1 MGDRKTHPSGEMTPF
16 LMQRDSSGSVR
27 DSSGWV
33 WCGWLL
39 STYILTK
46 RKKSTKQETVFT
58 ASQGGM
64 AGQGEE
70 GSTPLSDASGLPL
83 KPLNA

>member
-1 MGDRKTHPSGEMTPF
+1 MGDRKTHHSGEMTPF
-16 LMQRDSSGSVR
+16 LMQRDSSCSGLT
-27 DSSGWV
+27 GWV

-46 RKKSTKQETVFT
+46 RKKSTKQETAFT

-64 AGQGEE
+64 VGRGEQ
-70 GSTPLSDASGLPL
+70 GSTPLSDASCLPL